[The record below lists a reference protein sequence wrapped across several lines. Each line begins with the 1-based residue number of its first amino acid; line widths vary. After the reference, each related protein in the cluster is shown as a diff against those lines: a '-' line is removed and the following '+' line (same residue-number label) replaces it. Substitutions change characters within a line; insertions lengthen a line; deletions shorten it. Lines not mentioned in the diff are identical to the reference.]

1 MSADQAKHSIKEWLS
16 GALLI
21 SAITLAP
28 LGTSHAKDILIF
40 AASSLALPLQEIGDS
55 YNINGSDTVRISF
68 ASSSTLARQISKGA
82 PADIFI
88 SANQKWMNHLSQR
101 NSIVLNSQR
110 ALLSNRLVMISPTGS
125 AYLSKSSSINTIL
138 NEGRLAIGD
147 PDHVPVGIYGMQ
159 ALKSLKMWR
168 VAKDRLAR
176 LTNARTV
183 LAFVERGET
192 PAGIVYHSDAH
203 ANKKIDVV
211 FTFPSNSHDP
221 ISYWAARTRQE
232 NAPAAQRFFI
242 ILFSPASKDVFK
254 RHGFLVN

>member
-1 MSADQAKHSIKEWLS
+1 MSAAQAKPKIKQWLS
-16 GALLI
+16 SALLI
-21 SAITLAP
+21 GAIMLTP
-28 LGTSHAKDILIF
+28 LSSSHAKDILIF
-40 AASSLALPLQEIGDS
+40 AAASLALPLQEIADD
-55 YNINGSDTVRISF
+55 YNINGSENVRISF

-82 PADIFI
+82 PADIYI

-101 NSIVLNSQR
+101 NSIVLTSKR
-110 ALLSNRLVMISPTGS
+110 TLLSNELVMISPAGS
-125 AYLSKSSSINTIL
+125 VHLSKPFSINTLL

-168 VAKDRLAR
+168 AAQDRLAR

-192 PAGIVYHSDAH
+192 PAGIVYRSDAH
-203 ANKKIDVV
+203 ANKKINVV
-211 FTFPSNSHDP
+211 FTFPHNSHDP
-221 ISYWAARTRQE
+221 ISYWAARTRLE
-232 NAPAAQRFFI
+232 NAPAAQRFFT

>member
-1 MSADQAKHSIKEWLS
+1 MIAVLPKQWL
-16 GALLI
+16 GGTLMFCAAILI
-21 SAITLAP
+21 PINAP
-28 LGTSHAKDILIF
+28 HAKGILVF
-40 AASSLALPLQEIGDS
+40 AAASLALPLQKIADDFAKNKSEK
-55 YNINGSDTVRISF
+55 VRISF

-82 PADIFI
+82 PADIYI

-101 NSIVLNSQR
+101 NAIVLTTKR
-110 ALLSNRLVMISPTGS
+110 ALLSNELVMVSPTGS
-125 AYLSKSSSINTIL
+125 AHLSKPFSINSL
-138 NEGRLAIGD
+138 LDEGRLAIGD

-168 VAKDRLAR
+168 AAQDHLAR

-192 PAGIVYHSDAH
+192 PAGIVYRSDAH
-203 ANKKIDVV
+203 ANKKINVV
-211 FTFPSNSHDP
+211 FTFPHDSHDP

-232 NAPAAQRFFI
+232 NAPAAQRFFT